1 MCMHVLN
8 MTDGAEEDLNWQ
20 ALEALKN
27 ESTLE
32 ERAENFKVYQHLHI
46 I

>member
-1 MCMHVLN
+1 MSNVFYI
-8 MTDGAEEDLNWQ
+8 TDGAEEDLNWQ

-32 ERAENFKVYQHLHI
+32 ERAENFKVFQYWHVI
-46 I
+46 